1 MVDVTDFYDKIK
13 VGDEVVIFGKQGDEE
28 ITQAEVKEIND
39 ALLADLYTIWGS
51 SNGKFVKL

>member
-1 MVDVTDFYDKIK
+1 MVDMTDFYDKIK

-28 ITQAEVKEIND
+28 ITQVEVKEIND